1 MMLSLSK
8 RNPVTASAKVAAGGE
23 DNVATVSEKEPFAIG
38 SAYVSR
44 LRVKYANRFDNFK
57 ANTGKS
63 NGVDTRTDSAQV
75 DAASDTGSEP
85 LVDQQDELLWV
96 GQVGV
101 GTPAQTVT
109 LDFDTGSSDTWVS
122 PSIYK
127 PTASSSAKK
136 TGKTF
141 RGAHGDNI
149 YLESRTVGG
158 LTAVKQA
165 FGTAIKSTVQDTGS
179 QGIAGMSFKTISDFN
194 GDPIFDTLV
203 QQGTAP
209 QNVFAFGLWP
219 KGTRLDI
226 GHIAKEAYQGKV
238 TYSPVQSAHGFL

>member
-238 TYSPVQSAHGFL
+238 TYSPVHSAHGFL

>member
-1 MMLSLSK
+1 CRNNATAK
-8 RNPVTASAKVAAGGE
+8 RRLPPMYTVVSGSPQPGYSGLRPHQQDQEQASAVPSPHLPRY
-23 DNVATVSEKEPFAIG
+23 NVATVSEKEPFAIG

-127 PTASSSAKK
+127 PSASSSAKK

-141 RGAHGDNI
+141 RGAHGDGSNATGNI
-149 YLESRTVGG
+149 YLESFTVGG

-165 FGTAIKSTVQDTGS
+165 FGTATKSTVQD
-179 QGIAGMSFKTISDFN
+179 
-194 GDPIFDTLV
+194 
-203 QQGTAP
+203 
-209 QNVFAFGLWP
+209 
-219 KGTRLDI
+219 R
-226 GHIAKEAYQGKV
+226 
-238 TYSPVQSAHGFL
+238 

>member
-1 MMLSLSK
+1 
-8 RNPVTASAKVAAGGE
+8 
-23 DNVATVSEKEPFAIG
+23 
-38 SAYVSR
+38 
-44 LRVKYANRFDNFK
+44 
-57 ANTGKS
+57 
-63 NGVDTRTDSAQV
+63 
-75 DAASDTGSEP
+75 P

-127 PTASSSAKK
+127 PSASSSAKK

-141 RGAHGDNI
+141 RGAHGDGSNATGNI
-149 YLESRTVGG
+149 YLESFTVGG

-165 FGTAIKSTVQDTGS
+165 FGTATKSTVQDR
-179 QGIAGMSFKTISDFN
+179 SFKSISDFN
-194 GDPIFDTLV
+194 ADPIFDTLV
-203 QQGTAP
+203 KQGTAP

-219 KGTRLDI
+219 KGARLDI

-238 TYSPVQSAHGFL
+238 TYSPVHSAHGFLR

>member
-44 LRVKYANRFDNFK
+44 
-57 ANTGKS
+57 
-63 NGVDTRTDSAQV
+63 
-75 DAASDTGSEP
+75 
-85 LVDQQDELLWV
+85 
-96 GQVGV
+96 
-101 GTPAQTVT
+101 
-109 LDFDTGSSDTWVS
+109 SSDTWVS